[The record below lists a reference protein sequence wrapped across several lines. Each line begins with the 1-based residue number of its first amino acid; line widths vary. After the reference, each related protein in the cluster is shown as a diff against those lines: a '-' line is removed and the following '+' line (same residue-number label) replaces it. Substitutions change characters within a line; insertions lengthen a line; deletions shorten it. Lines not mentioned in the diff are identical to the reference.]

1 MCPRCLFLFF
11 PFHQSIVLQWANE
24 FGLPLESTKS
34 GPPTIYGKNF
44 ALVGLSNKTSSSE
57 IIYRE
62 SQHTFKCYASGR
74 RYVNGMLTT
83 LELCKRQD
91 LLSRVV
97 GLVMPQ
103 SDRLVV
109 EVDMSEGSMP
119 PLVLAVVKKKSSK
132 DFVTS
137 HKDVRKFA
145 KVVSDPQQALSSKA
159 QQNFVWPKK
168 KLVVLSE
175 SKDLFTDLVT
185 ETAMRNV
192 FDSKTFLA
200 KYDKYFESM
209 YFTTEG
215 ALNGGEG
222 VPAPFATR
230 LLRFEFRL
238 PKDVKKMGE
247 LEALVELIF
256 HLVDCVGAHKL
267 SGDRLKKAQQ
277 KRKELEEEL
286 FKATL
291 QQRQE
296 AAARKREEK
305 FEKEKA
311 GMTPAQAA
319 KAEEKRMNKLKKK
332 QRPKMKMMK

>member
-1 MCPRCLFLFF
+1 M
-11 PFHQSIVLQWANE
+11 HWANQ
-24 FGLPLESTKS
+24 FGLPLESTKD
-34 GPPTIYGKNF
+34 GPSTIYGRNF

-57 IIYRE
+57 IIFRE

-74 RYVNGMLTT
+74 RHVSGMLTT
-83 LELCKRQD
+83 LELHKRQD

-103 SDRLVV
+103 SDKVV
-109 EVDMSEGSMP
+109 IEVNMNESSMP
-119 PLVLAVVKKKSSK
+119 PMVLAVVKKKSSK
-132 DFVTS
+132 AFVEA

-145 KVVSDPQQALSSKA
+145 KVVADPQQALSSKA
-159 QQNFVWPKK
+159 QQHSAWPKK
-168 KLVVLSE
+168 KLVVLAE

-200 KYDKYFESM
+200 KYDRYFESL
-209 YFTTEG
+209 YFSTEG
-215 ALNGGEG
+215 ALNAGEG
-222 VPAPFATR
+222 VPKPFGTR
-230 LLRFEFRL
+230 VLRFEFRL
-238 PKDVKKMGE
+238 PRDLKRLGE
-247 LEALVELIF
+247 LDNLMELVF
-256 HLVDCVGAHKL
+256 HLVDCVGTHKL
-267 SGDRLKKAQQ
+267 AGERLKKAQQ
-277 KRKELEEEL
+277 KRKELEEEA

-311 GMTPAQAA
+311 GMTPLQAA
-319 KAEEKRMNKLKKK
+319 KADEKRMNKLKKK